1 MFVSAVLLC
10 SGLVLPQTRETAMS
24 RFFSSRVPFLALLF
38 PLFIA
43 ACGEGGTSEISVSD
57 AWARES
63 ATRTSAAYV
72 KIENKG
78 DADDMLTGAM
88 SPVAETVE
96 IHDMTMEGMV
106 MKMRKL
112 DGVPVKAGE
121 TVELAPGGKH
131 IMLIGLH
138 GPIEEGA
145 SVPLTLVFE
154 KAGRIETE
162 APVRAAGQGGR

>member
-1 MFVSAVLLC
+1 MFRPLLPVLL
-10 SGLVLPQTRETAMS
+10 L
-24 RFFSSRVPFLALLF
+24 LAPIL
-38 PLFIA
+38 A
-43 ACGEGGTSEISVSD
+43 SCGENATSDIAVND
-57 AWARES
+57 VWARES

-78 DADDMLTGAM
+78 GADDMLTGAM

-112 DGVPVKAGE
+112 DGVAVKAGE